1 MIILAIDSSG
11 GACSC
16 ALWQDRQIIAQS
28 LLQNGLTHSVN
39 LMPMLENMLS
49 SCGVE
54 LYQVDYI
61 ACVTGPGSFTG
72 VRIGVSAARAMSAA
86 AEKPC
91 IAINSLE
98 ALAQRSFNGTICP
111 MLDARRSQVY
121 CAAFNGGEGRER
133 LLNDEALSVDDFI
146 LAVKKLPPP
155 YFFTGSGAVVHSELI
170 KQAFKADDSAIIAA
184 ENESYVCA
192 AAAAVLAAKNTQ
204 GAISRHELFPYYLR
218 ASQAEREYEQRHGKR
233 HGK

>member
-16 ALWQDRQIIAQS
+16 AIWQDGQIIAQS

-39 LMPMLENMLS
+39 LMPMLENMLT

-54 LYQVDYI
+54 PSQADYI

-86 AEKPC
+86 AQKPC
-91 IAINSLE
+91 IAINALE
-98 ALAQRSFNGTICP
+98 ALAQRSFAGTVCP
-111 MLDARRSQVY
+111 MLDARRGQVY
-121 CAAFNGGEGRER
+121 CAAFNGGKR
-133 LLNDEALSVDDFI
+133 LLEDEATSVEEFI
-146 LAVKKLPPP
+146 SAVKKLPPP
-155 YFFTGSGAVVHSELI
+155 YLFTGSGAVVHREIVS
-170 KQAFKADDSAIIAA
+170 QAFNGDDRAFIAW

-192 AAAAVLAAKNTQ
+192 AAVATLAAQRTQ
-204 GAISRHELFPYYLR
+204 NALSRHELLPYYLR
-218 ASQAEREYEQRHGKR
+218 ASQAEREYEQKHGK
-233 HGK
+233 